1 MFLIINIGLFS
12 QDAKSLNEINQDF
25 KVLSVSDSNKLNPL
39 KFSVQIGEFNKLIGS
54 ENPISKYPLLYIKEK
69 DSYKY
74 FVGNYYNYSSAQ
86 MMSKMLAKDGMD
98 KAFIIC
104 FGSLTDTLISFENT
118 NESKDTL
125 EIDKIKNKQTKDA
138 SLNSKSESNTN
149 LQEIRTANEINQD
162 FKVLSVSDSNKLANP
177 KFSVQ
182 IGVFKNIVSSKNSIS
197 QYPLLYFKG
206 KNYYKYFVGKYNN
219 LSNALNMKKLL
230 VLDGLSDA
238 FVICFGAQKESI
250 VKDLN
255 TFKLEENNILDKS
268 DTSNLSL
275 EVEKETIENKDSVEN
290 DQLEVI
296 EDGNLEQ
303 SDTSDLSIEI
313 EQEINEFIEN
323 KDSVENDQLEVI
335 EDGNLEQSDTSDLS
349 IEIEQEINE
358 FIENKDSVEND
369 QLEVIE
375 DGNLEQSDI
384 SDLSIETGQ
393 ETNEN
398 TGKQDSVESDQ
409 LKGIDDG
416 SLDTLSSI
424 RNIIVKKIS
433 LDSLRKLDSIKIINE
448 KIQKFIN
455 LTNPSDP
462 EQFME
467 NITYL
472 DPTLRTS
479 SVSDSSEF
487 KEVFYTIQL
496 GAYSK
501 PLRPP
506 NYIFKF
512 DLFMS
517 EHNSLFKYCNGQF
530 KTLNEARKQRDEYHL
545 TGLYDAFIIAY
556 GKPNKDSYLF
566 DEEMKNLDKKLDSLN
581 QVRLEELKNITIIQL
596 DYRVPNVYYIE
607 LDVYKSKLVA
617 QVEAL
622 KSTLPGLDINTRKR
636 FMGYQH
642 YTKKFNSLLNAK
654 KALNRI
660 YENGIKNARIVKS
673 TAANYKN
680 NYEFRVKV
688 GPINSNIS
696 NVIKSDEFEYLRI
709 VKSYFKSK
717 NHYFTIS
724 RDEFAESESDE
735 SFCNENNLK
744 TTKIIVF
751 QNGTQTTIE
760 KANSEYKY

>member
-1 MFLIINIGLFS
+1 MFRGQIFFLFLIINISLFS
-12 QDAKSLNEINQDF
+12 QGIKSINEINQAF

-39 KFSVQIGEFNKLIGS
+39 KFSVQIGEFNKLIDS
-54 ENPISKYPLLYIKEK
+54 ENPISKYPLLYFKEK
-69 DSYKY
+69 NSYKY

-86 MMSKMLAKDGMD
+86 MMSKMLIKEGLD

-104 FGSLTDTLISFENT
+104 FGTLTDTLISLVNT
-118 NESKDTL
+118 NESEDTL
-125 EIDKIKNKQTKDA
+125 KTGLIQNKEIKALDNEDKDF
-138 SLNSKSESNTN
+138 SLNSNSESNTN
-149 LQEIRTANEINQD
+149 PKQIKIDNEINQG
-162 FKVLSVSDSNKLANP
+162 FKVFPVTDSSELANP

-182 IGVFKNIVSSKNSIS
+182 IGVFKKLISLENPISK
-197 QYPLLYFKG
+197 YPSFYLKT
-206 KNYYKYFVGKYNN
+206 KNNYKYFVGKYEN
-219 LSNALNMKKLL
+219 LLSAKKMKQLL
-230 VLDGLSDA
+230 VLDGFSDA
-238 FVICFGAQKESI
+238 FIICFGAQKENIINDSNAI
-250 VKDLN
+250 KV
-255 TFKLEENNILDKS
+255 EENNILKQS
-268 DTSNLSL
+268 DTLDLSL
-275 EVEKETIENKDSVEN
+275 ETEQETDVNIEKLDSIEN
-290 DQLEVI
+290 DQLEEI
-296 EDGNLEQ
+296 EGDVLEQ
-303 SDTSDLSIEI
+303 SDTLDLSLET
-313 EQEINEFIEN
+313 EKETDVNIEN
-323 KDSVENDQLEVI
+323 LVSIENDQLEEI
-335 EDGNLEQSDTSDLS
+335 EGDVLEQSDTLDLS
-349 IEIEQEINE
+349 LETEQETGLN
-358 FIENKDSVEND
+358 IENKGSIKDD
-369 QLEVIE
+369 QLE
-375 DGNLEQSDI
+375 G
-384 SDLSIETGQ
+384 T
-393 ETNEN
+393 
-398 TGKQDSVESDQ
+398 
-409 LKGIDDG
+409 DDG
-416 SLDTLSSI
+416 SKDTLSVV

-479 SVSDSSEF
+479 GVSDSTQF

-556 GKPNKDSYLF
+556 GKPNKDSYLY
-566 DEEMKNLDKKLDSLN
+566 DEEMRNLDKKLDSLN
-581 QVRLEELKNITIIQL
+581 QIRIEELKNITIIEL
-596 DYRVPNVYYIE
+596 DYRVPNIYYIE

-617 QVEAL
+617 QIESL
-622 KSTLPGLDINTRKR
+622 KSTLPDLAVNTRKR

-654 KALNRI
+654 KTLNRI
-660 YENGIKNARIVKS
+660 YENGIKNARIIKS
-673 TAANYKN
+673 TEAEYKN
-680 NYEFRVKV
+680 NYEYRVQIGSINSK
-688 GPINSNIS
+688 NSNI
-696 NVIKSDEFEYLRI
+696 IKSDEFAYLRI

-724 RDEFAESESDE
+724 RDELAESKSDE
-735 SFCNENNLK
+735 KFCKENNLK
-744 TTKIIVF
+744 TSKIIVF
-751 QNGTQTTIE
+751 QNGVQTTME

>member
-1 MFLIINIGLFS
+1 MFRSQIFFLFLIINIGLFS

-182 IGVFKNIVSSKNSIS
+182 IGVFKNLVSSKNSIS

-275 EVEKETIENKDSVEN
+275 EVEKETIENKDS
-290 DQLEVI
+290 L
-296 EDGNLEQ
+296 
-303 SDTSDLSIEI
+303 
-313 EQEINEFIEN
+313 
-323 KDSVENDQLEVI
+323 ENDQLEVI

-673 TAANYKN
+673 TAADYKN

-751 QNGTQTTIE
+751 QNGIQTTIE

>member
-1 MFLIINIGLFS
+1 MFRSQIFFLFLIINIGLFS

-182 IGVFKNIVSSKNSIS
+182 IGVFKNLVSSKNSIS

-275 EVEKETIENKDSVEN
+275 EVEKETIENKDSLEN

-303 SDTSDLSIEI
+303 SDTSNLSIEI
-313 EQEINEFIEN
+313 EQEISEFIEN

-335 EDGNLEQSDTSDLS
+335 EDGNLEQSDT
-349 IEIEQEINE
+349 
-358 FIENKDSVEND
+358 
-369 QLEVIE
+369 
-375 DGNLEQSDI
+375 

-673 TAANYKN
+673 TAADYKN

>member
-1 MFLIINIGLFS
+1 MFRSQIFFLFLIINIGLFS

-125 EIDKIKNKQTKDA
+125 EIDEIKNKQTKDV

-275 EVEKETIENKDSVEN
+275 EVEKET
-290 DQLEVI
+290 
-296 EDGNLEQ
+296 
-303 SDTSDLSIEI
+303 
-313 EQEINEFIEN
+313 
-323 KDSVENDQLEVI
+323 
-335 EDGNLEQSDTSDLS
+335 
-349 IEIEQEINE
+349 
-358 FIENKDSVEND
+358 IENKDSVEND

-673 TAANYKN
+673 TAADYKN

>member
-1 MFLIINIGLFS
+1 MFRGQIFFLFLIINISLFS
-12 QDAKSLNEINQDF
+12 QGIKSINEINQAF

-39 KFSVQIGEFNKLIGS
+39 KFSVQIGEFNKLIDS
-54 ENPISKYPLLYIKEK
+54 ENPISKYPLLYFKEK
-69 DSYKY
+69 NSYKY

-86 MMSKMLAKDGMD
+86 MMSKMLIKDGLD

-104 FGSLTDTLISFENT
+104 FGSLTDTLISLVNT
-118 NESKDTL
+118 NESEDTL
-125 EIDKIKNKQTKDA
+125 KMDLIQNKEIKALDNEDKDF
-138 SLNSKSESNTN
+138 SLNSNSESNTN
-149 LQEIRTANEINQD
+149 PMQIKIDNEINQG
-162 FKVLSVSDSNKLANP
+162 FKVFPLTDSSELVNP

-182 IGVFKNIVSSKNSIS
+182 IGVFRKLISLENPISKHPSFYLKTKNN
-197 QYPLLYFKG
+197 
-206 KNYYKYFVGKYNN
+206 YKYFVGKYEN
-219 LSNALNMKKLL
+219 LLSAKKMKQLL
-230 VLDGLSDA
+230 VLDGFSDA
-238 FVICFGAQKESI
+238 FIICFGAQKENIINHSNAI
-250 VKDLN
+250 KV
-255 TFKLEENNILDKS
+255 EENNILKQS
-268 DTSNLSL
+268 DTLDLSL
-275 EVEKETIENKDSVEN
+275 ETEQETDVNIENLDSVEN
-290 DQLEVI
+290 DELE
-296 EDGNLEQ
+296 EDILEQ
-303 SDTSDLSIEI
+303 SDTLNLSLET
-313 EQEINEFIEN
+313 EQEIGLNIEN
-323 KDSVENDQLEVI
+323 KSSIKDDQLE
-335 EDGNLEQSDTSDLS
+335 
-349 IEIEQEINE
+349 
-358 FIENKDSVEND
+358 
-369 QLEVIE
+369 
-375 DGNLEQSDI
+375 
-384 SDLSIETGQ
+384 
-393 ETNEN
+393 
-398 TGKQDSVESDQ
+398 
-409 LKGIDDG
+409 GIDDG
-416 SLDTLSSI
+416 SKDTLFGV

-479 SVSDSSEF
+479 GVSDSTQF

-556 GKPNKDSYLF
+556 GKPNKDSYLY
-566 DEEMKNLDKKLDSLN
+566 DEEMRNLDKKLDSLN
-581 QVRLEELKNITIIQL
+581 QIRLEELKNITIIEL
-596 DYRVPNVYYIE
+596 DYRVPNIYYIE

-617 QVEAL
+617 QIESL
-622 KSTLPGLDINTRKR
+622 KSTLPDLAVNTRKR

-654 KALNRI
+654 KTLNRI
-660 YENGIKNARIVKS
+660 YENGIKNARIIKS
-673 TAANYKN
+673 TEAEYKN
-680 NYEFRVKV
+680 NYEYRVQIGSINSK
-688 GPINSNIS
+688 NSNI
-696 NVIKSDEFEYLRI
+696 IKSDEFAYLRI

-724 RDEFAESESDE
+724 RDELAESKSDE
-735 SFCNENNLK
+735 KFCKENNLK
-744 TTKIIVF
+744 TSKIIVF
-751 QNGTQTTIE
+751 QNGVQTTME

>member
-1 MFLIINIGLFS
+1 LFRGQIFFLFLIINISLFS
-12 QDAKSLNEINQDF
+12 QGIKSINEINQAF

-39 KFSVQIGEFNKLIGS
+39 KFSVQIGEFNKVIGS
-54 ENPISKYPLLYIKEK
+54 ENPISKYPLLYFKEK
-69 DSYKY
+69 NSYKY
-74 FVGNYYNYSSAQ
+74 FVGNYYNYSSAR
-86 MMSKMLAKDGMD
+86 MMSKMLIKEGLD

-104 FGSLTDTLISFENT
+104 FGTLTDTLISLVNT
-118 NESKDTL
+118 NESEDTL
-125 EIDKIKNKQTKDA
+125 KTGLIQNKEIKALDNEDKDF
-138 SLNSKSESNTN
+138 SLNSNSESNTN
-149 LQEIRTANEINQD
+149 PKQIKIDNEINQG
-162 FKVLSVSDSNKLANP
+162 FKVFPVTDSSELANP

-182 IGVFKNIVSSKNSIS
+182 IGVFKKLISLENPISK
-197 QYPLLYFKG
+197 YPSFYLKT
-206 KNYYKYFVGKYNN
+206 KNNYKYFVGKYEN
-219 LSNALNMKKLL
+219 LLSAKKMKQLL
-230 VLDGLSDA
+230 VLDGFSDA
-238 FVICFGAQKESI
+238 FIICFGAQKENIINDSNAI
-250 VKDLN
+250 KV
-255 TFKLEENNILDKS
+255 EENNILKQS
-268 DTSNLSL
+268 DTLDLSL
-275 EVEKETIENKDSVEN
+275 ETEQETDVNIEKLDSIEN
-290 DQLEVI
+290 DQLEEI
-296 EDGNLEQ
+296 EGDILEQ
-303 SDTSDLSIEI
+303 SDTLDLSLET
-313 EQEINEFIEN
+313 EQETDVNIEN
-323 KDSVENDQLEVI
+323 LVSIENDQLEEI
-335 EDGNLEQSDTSDLS
+335 EGDVLEQSDTLDLS
-349 IEIEQEINE
+349 LETEQETGLN
-358 FIENKDSVEND
+358 IENKGSIKDD
-369 QLEVIE
+369 QLE
-375 DGNLEQSDI
+375 G
-384 SDLSIETGQ
+384 T
-393 ETNEN
+393 
-398 TGKQDSVESDQ
+398 
-409 LKGIDDG
+409 DDG
-416 SLDTLSSI
+416 SKDTLSVV

-479 SVSDSSEF
+479 GVSDSAQF

-556 GKPNKDSYLF
+556 GKPNKDSYLY
-566 DEEMKNLDKKLDSLN
+566 DEEMRNLDKKLDSLN
-581 QVRLEELKNITIIQL
+581 QIRIEELKNITIIEL
-596 DYRVPNVYYIE
+596 DYRVPNIYYIE

-617 QVEAL
+617 QIESL
-622 KSTLPGLDINTRKR
+622 KSTLPDLAVNTRKR

-654 KALNRI
+654 KTLNRI
-660 YENGIKNARIVKS
+660 YENGIKNARIIKS
-673 TAANYKN
+673 TEAEYKN
-680 NYEFRVKV
+680 NYEYRVQIGSINSK
-688 GPINSNIS
+688 NSNI
-696 NVIKSDEFEYLRI
+696 IKSDEFAYLRI

-724 RDEFAESESDE
+724 RDELAESKSDE
-735 SFCNENNLK
+735 KFCKENNLK
-744 TTKIIVF
+744 TSKIIVF
-751 QNGTQTTIE
+751 QNGVQTTME

>member
-275 EVEKETIENKDSVEN
+275 EVEKETIENKDSLEN

-313 EQEINEFIEN
+313 EQEI
-323 KDSVENDQLEVI
+323 S
-335 EDGNLEQSDTSDLS
+335 
-349 IEIEQEINE
+349 E

-673 TAANYKN
+673 TAADYKN

>member
-1 MFLIINIGLFS
+1 LFRGQIFFLFLIINISLFS
-12 QDAKSLNEINQDF
+12 QGIKSINEINQAF

-39 KFSVQIGEFNKLIGS
+39 KFSVQIGEFNKLIDS
-54 ENPISKYPLLYIKEK
+54 ENPISKYPLLYFKEK
-69 DSYKY
+69 NSYKY

-86 MMSKMLAKDGMD
+86 MMSKMLIKDGLD

-104 FGSLTDTLISFENT
+104 FGSLTDTLISLVNT
-118 NESKDTL
+118 DESEDTL
-125 EIDKIKNKQTKDA
+125 KTDLIQNKEIKALDNEDKDF
-138 SLNSKSESNTN
+138 SLNSNSESKTN
-149 LQEIRTANEINQD
+149 PKQIKIDNEINQG
-162 FKVLSVSDSNKLANP
+162 FKVFPVTDSSELANP

-182 IGVFKNIVSSKNSIS
+182 IGVFKKLISLENPISK
-197 QYPLLYFKG
+197 YPSFYLKT
-206 KNYYKYFVGKYNN
+206 KNNYKYFVGKYEN
-219 LSNALNMKKLL
+219 LLSAKKMKQLL
-230 VLDGLSDA
+230 VLDGFSDA
-238 FVICFGAQKESI
+238 FIICFGAQKENIINDSNAI
-250 VKDLN
+250 KV
-255 TFKLEENNILDKS
+255 EENNILKQS
-268 DTSNLSL
+268 DTLDLSL
-275 EVEKETIENKDSVEN
+275 ETEQETDVNIEKLDSIEN
-290 DQLEVI
+290 DQLEEI
-296 EDGNLEQ
+296 EGDILEQ
-303 SDTSDLSIEI
+303 SDTLDLSLET
-313 EQEINEFIEN
+313 EQETDVNIEN
-323 KDSVENDQLEVI
+323 LVSIENDQLEEI
-335 EDGNLEQSDTSDLS
+335 EGDVLEQSDTLDLS
-349 IEIEQEINE
+349 LETEQETGLN
-358 FIENKDSVEND
+358 IENKGSIKDD
-369 QLEVIE
+369 QLE
-375 DGNLEQSDI
+375 G
-384 SDLSIETGQ
+384 T
-393 ETNEN
+393 
-398 TGKQDSVESDQ
+398 
-409 LKGIDDG
+409 DDG
-416 SLDTLSSI
+416 SKDTLSVV

-479 SVSDSSEF
+479 GVSDSAQF

-556 GKPNKDSYLF
+556 GKPNKDSYLY
-566 DEEMKNLDKKLDSLN
+566 DEEMRNLDKKLDSLN
-581 QVRLEELKNITIIQL
+581 QIRIEELKNITIIEL
-596 DYRVPNVYYIE
+596 DYRVPNIYYIE

-617 QVEAL
+617 QIESL
-622 KSTLPGLDINTRKR
+622 KSTLPDLAVNTRKR

-654 KALNRI
+654 KTLNRI
-660 YENGIKNARIVKS
+660 YENGIKNARIIKS
-673 TAANYKN
+673 TEAEYKN
-680 NYEFRVKV
+680 NYEYRVQIGSINSK
-688 GPINSNIS
+688 NSNI
-696 NVIKSDEFEYLRI
+696 IKSDEFAYLRI

-724 RDEFAESESDE
+724 RDELAESKSDE
-735 SFCNENNLK
+735 KFCKENNLK
-744 TTKIIVF
+744 TSKIIVF
-751 QNGTQTTIE
+751 QNGVQTTME

>member
-1 MFLIINIGLFS
+1 MFRSQIFFLFLIINIGLFS

-303 SDTSDLSIEI
+303 SDTSDLSIE
-313 EQEINEFIEN
+313 
-323 KDSVENDQLEVI
+323 
-335 EDGNLEQSDTSDLS
+335 
-349 IEIEQEINE
+349 
-358 FIENKDSVEND
+358 
-369 QLEVIE
+369 
-375 DGNLEQSDI
+375 
-384 SDLSIETGQ
+384 TGQ

-673 TAANYKN
+673 TAADYKN

-751 QNGTQTTIE
+751 QNGIQTTIE

>member
-1 MFLIINIGLFS
+1 MFLIINISLYS
-12 QDAKSLNEINQDF
+12 QGITNINEINQDF

-54 ENPISKYPLLYIKEK
+54 ENPISKYPLLYFKGK
-69 DSYKY
+69 NNYKY

-86 MMSKMLAKDGMD
+86 MMSKMLMKDGLD
-98 KAFIIC
+98 KAFIVC
-104 FGSLTDTLISFENT
+104 FGSLIDTLISLENT
-118 NESKDTL
+118 IESVDTL
-125 EIDKIKNKQTKDA
+125 EIDFIKNKQTKDV

-149 LQEIRTANEINQD
+149 SKQITTANEINQD
-162 FKVLSVSDSNKLANP
+162 FKVLSISDSSELTNP

-182 IGVFKNIVSSKNSIS
+182 IGVFKNLISLENPISK
-197 QYPLLYFKG
+197 YPLLYFKG
-206 KNYYKYFVGKYNN
+206 KNNYKYFVGKHEN
-219 LSNALNMKKLL
+219 LSSAINMKKLL

-238 FVICFGAQKESI
+238 FIICFGAQKESI
-250 VKDLN
+250 NKDSN
-255 TFKLEENNILDKS
+255 TFNLEENNILEQLDKT
-268 DTSNLSL
+268 DLSL
-275 EVEKETIENKDSVEN
+275 EAEQETDLNIEKLDSVEN
-290 DQLEVI
+290 DQFEGI

-303 SDTSDLSIEI
+303 IDTLNFSLEA
-313 EQEINEFIEN
+313 EQETGLNIE
-323 KDSVENDQLEVI
+323 KLDSVEKDQFEGI
-335 EDGNLEQSDTSDLS
+335 EDGNLEQIDISNFSFEAGQETGLN
-349 IEIEQEINE
+349 IE
-358 FIENKDSVEND
+358 KLDSVEKD
-369 QLEVIE
+369 QFEGIE
-375 DGNLEQSDI
+375 DG
-384 SDLSIETGQ
+384 
-393 ETNEN
+393 
-398 TGKQDSVESDQ
+398 SV
-409 LKGIDDG
+409 
-416 SLDTLSSI
+416 DTLSNI
-424 RNIIVKKIS
+424 RNIITNKIS

-462 EQFME
+462 EQFMQ

-472 DPTLRTS
+472 DPTSRTS
-479 SVSDSSEF
+479 AVSDSSEF

-556 GKPNKDSYLF
+556 GKPNKDSYLY

-581 QVRLEELKNITIIQL
+581 QIRLEELKNITIIQL
-596 DYRVPNVYYIE
+596 DYRVPNIYYIE

-617 QVEAL
+617 QMETL
-622 KSTLPGLDINTRKR
+622 KSTLPDLGINTRKR

-660 YENGIKNARIVKS
+660 YENGLKNARIIKS
-673 TAANYKN
+673 TAAEYKN
-680 NYEFRVKV
+680 NYEYRVQI
-688 GPINSNIS
+688 GTINSSIS

-717 NHYFTIS
+717 NYYFTLS
-724 RDEFAESESDE
+724 RDELAESESDE
-735 SFCNENNLK
+735 NFCNENNLK
-744 TTKIIVF
+744 STKIIVF
-751 QNGTQTTIE
+751 QNGIQTTME
-760 KANSEYKY
+760 KAKSEYKY

>member
-1 MFLIINIGLFS
+1 MFKSQIFFLFLIINISLYS
-12 QDAKSLNEINQDF
+12 QGFKSINEINQDF

-39 KFSVQIGEFNKLIGS
+39 KFSVQVGEFNKLIGS
-54 ENPISKYPLLYIKEK
+54 ETPISKYPLLYFKGK
-69 DSYKY
+69 NNYKY

-86 MMSKMLAKDGMD
+86 MMSKMLMQDGLD
-98 KAFIIC
+98 KAFIVC
-104 FGSLTDTLISFENT
+104 FGSLIDTLISLEDAT
-118 NESKDTL
+118 ELVDTL
-125 EIDKIKNKQTKDA
+125 EMDLIKNKLTKDVN
-138 SLNSKSESNTN
+138 LNSKYESNPN
-149 LQEIRTANEINQD
+149 SKQRTSANEINQD
-162 FKVLSVSDSNKLANP
+162 FKVLSISDSSELANP

-182 IGVFKNIVSSKNSIS
+182 IGVFKNLISLANPISK
-197 QYPLLYFKG
+197 YPLLYFKG
-206 KNYYKYFVGKYNN
+206 KNNYKYFVGKYEN
-219 LSNALNMKKLL
+219 LSSAINMKKLL

-238 FVICFGAQKESI
+238 FIICFGAQKESI
-250 VKDLN
+250 IKDSN
-255 TFKLEENNILDKS
+255 TFNVEENNILEQL
-268 DTSNLSL
+268 DTTDLSL
-275 EVEKETIENKDSVEN
+275 EAEQETDLNIEKLDSVEK
-290 DQLEVI
+290 DQFEGI

-303 SDTSDLSIEI
+303 LDTTDLSLGS
-313 EQEINEFIEN
+313 EQETNLNIE
-323 KDSVENDQLEVI
+323 KLDSVEKDQFEGI
-335 EDGNLEQSDTSDLS
+335 EDGS
-349 IEIEQEINE
+349 I
-358 FIENKDSVEND
+358 
-369 QLEVIE
+369 
-375 DGNLEQSDI
+375 
-384 SDLSIETGQ
+384 
-393 ETNEN
+393 
-398 TGKQDSVESDQ
+398 
-409 LKGIDDG
+409 
-416 SLDTLSSI
+416 DTLSNI
-424 RNIIVKKIS
+424 RNIIINKIS

-462 EQFME
+462 EQFMQ

-479 SVSDSSEF
+479 NVSDSSEF
-487 KEVFYTIQL
+487 KNVFYTIQL

-556 GKPNKDSYLF
+556 GKPNKDSYLY

-581 QVRLEELKNITIIQL
+581 QIRLEELKNISIIEL
-596 DYRVPNVYYIE
+596 DYRVPNIYYIE
-607 LDVYKSKLVA
+607 LDVYKSKLVP

-622 KSTLPGLDINTRKR
+622 KSILFDLDINTRKR

-660 YENGIKNARIVKS
+660 HVNGIKSARIIKS
-673 TAANYKN
+673 TAAEYKN
-680 NYEFRVKV
+680 NYEYRVQI
-688 GPINSNIS
+688 GPINSSILNI
-696 NVIKSDEFEYLRI
+696 IKSDEFKYLRI
-709 VKSYFKSK
+709 VKSYLKSK

-724 RDEFAESESDE
+724 RDELAESESDKN
-735 SFCNENNLK
+735 FCNENSLK
-744 TTKIIVF
+744 NTKIIVF
-751 QNGTQTTIE
+751 QNGIRTTME

>member
-1 MFLIINIGLFS
+1 
-12 QDAKSLNEINQDF
+12 
-25 KVLSVSDSNKLNPL
+25 
-39 KFSVQIGEFNKLIGS
+39 
-54 ENPISKYPLLYIKEK
+54 
-69 DSYKY
+69 
-74 FVGNYYNYSSAQ
+74 
-86 MMSKMLAKDGMD
+86 
-98 KAFIIC
+98 
-104 FGSLTDTLISFENT
+104 
-118 NESKDTL
+118 
-125 EIDKIKNKQTKDA
+125 
-138 SLNSKSESNTN
+138 
-149 LQEIRTANEINQD
+149 LQEFRTANEINQD

-182 IGVFKNIVSSKNSIS
+182 IGVFKNLVSSKNSIS

-275 EVEKETIENKDSVEN
+275 EVEKETIENKDSLEN

-296 EDGNLEQ
+296 EDGDLDQ
-303 SDTSDLSIEI
+303 SDTSDLSIETG
-313 EQEINEFIEN
+313 QEINEFIEN
-323 KDSVENDQLEVI
+323 KDSLDNDQLEVI
-335 EDGNLEQSDTSDLS
+335 EDGDLDQSDT
-349 IEIEQEINE
+349 
-358 FIENKDSVEND
+358 
-369 QLEVIE
+369 
-375 DGNLEQSDI
+375 

-398 TGKQDSVESDQ
+398 TGKQDSVENDQ

-416 SLDTLSSI
+416 YLDTLSSI

-673 TAANYKN
+673 TAADYKN

-751 QNGTQTTIE
+751 QNGIQTTIE